1 VDAVSRR
8 LELLKLEGLG
18 FSQAEVVKELS
29 QKCAC
34 SKRTVYGDFE
44 GRVVWQPV
52 VQSVMDHERVLL
64 KVVNRYEQIYRQA
77 SVRLFRV
84 SNELA
89 QLGALNIMLKANAM
103 LFETAVLPEVLGR
116 LKMLEEKARRG
127 VFVP

>member
-1 VDAVSRR
+1 MDAVSRR

-18 FSQAEVVKELS
+18 FSQAEIVKELS
-29 QKCAC
+29 QKLEC
-34 SKRTVYGDFE
+34 SRRTVYNDFE
-44 GRVVWQPV
+44 SRGSWQPV
-52 VQSVMDHERVLL
+52 LQSVVDHERVLL

-103 LFETAVLPEVLGR
+103 LFETAVLPEVLSR